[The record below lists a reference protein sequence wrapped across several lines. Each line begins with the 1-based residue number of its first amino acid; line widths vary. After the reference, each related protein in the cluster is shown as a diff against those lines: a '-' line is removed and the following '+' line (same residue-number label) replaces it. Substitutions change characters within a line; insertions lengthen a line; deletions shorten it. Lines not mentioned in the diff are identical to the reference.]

1 MEQAPSSFSMFFK
14 HYMKTRHL
22 QLILKKHYT
31 GLKEKKKIQP
41 KSYLYCNNG
50 KRNDI

>member
-31 GLKEKKKIQP
+31 VLKKKTQLNHI
-41 KSYLYCNNG
+41 CIVTMG
-50 KRNDI
+50 KGMT